1 MVDRAGNVKSWI
13 KACSLTSLLARSA
26 FTNFTPLPQLRKV
39 VRWLA
44 LPRVTRLVGHI
55 SESGNSNKW
64 NISEAKV
71 KKHIET
77 KARDNYQ
84 PLIQSAAQSLPQTWS
99 QLAVG
104 KPVGLRATARCPI
117 FPKPFAA
124 ELSSSTHCFCDMIPC
139 QESYFPIRPQM
150 SILRHEDWKDF
161 KSVAWRFEAGTRW
174 VDVGANQYFLGLRKN
189 ASLENWMFLQSG
201 VPPFGTA
208 WLKATPRFLTVDSWG
223 LCLNLKDLTF
233 LSSVRSAARC

>member
-1 MVDRAGNVKSWI
+1 M
-13 KACSLTSLLARSA
+13 SA

-71 KKHIET
+71 RKHIET

-117 FPKPFAA
+117 FPKPFICSWV
-124 ELSSSTHCFCDMIPC
+124 ELLYTLFVWYDPMSRIISSYTASSVH
-139 QESYFPIRPQM
+139 PQAWRLEGFQIGCLVLWSRDTVGGRWSK
-150 SILRHEDWKDF
+150 SILPRLEK
-161 KSVAWRFEAGTRW
+161 KRFFWELNVSAER
-174 VDVGANQYFLGLRKN
+174 GATLWN
-189 ASLENWMFLQSG
+189 SLTQSNS
-201 VPPFGTA
+201 
-208 WLKATPRFLTVDSWG
+208 KISDSRLMG
-223 LCLNLKDLTF
+223 SLP
-233 LSSVRSAARC
+233 

>member
-1 MVDRAGNVKSWI
+1 M
-13 KACSLTSLLARSA
+13 SA

-71 KKHIET
+71 RKHIET

-84 PLIQSAAQSLPQTWS
+84 LLIQSAAQSLPQTWS

-117 FPKPFAA
+117 FPKPIICSWV
-124 ELSSSTHCFCDMIPC
+124 ELLYTLFVWYDPMSRIKNHIFLYGLKCPL
-139 QESYFPIRPQM
+139 

-174 VDVGANQYFLGLRKN
+174 VDVGANRYFLGLRKN

-223 LCLNLKDLTF
+223 SLP
-233 LSSVRSAARC
+233 